1 MNKDEQIKEIKNLAR
16 AIERND
22 MQELCVTDLTRIRR
36 SLKEITRDYSMQIRG
51 VRELLDVFLS
61 DREGSRTWFGTEEI
75 YSFVEQE
82 LGEVDQHRMRGS
94 INTPLNR
101 MVRSGKLEKRK
112 IDTAKS
118 KYRLAKGKSK
128 AGRK

>member
-1 MNKDEQIKEIKNLAR
+1 MNKDEQIQEIKKLAR
-16 AIERND
+16 AIERHD
-22 MQELCVTDLTRIRR
+22 MQKLRVSDLTRIRS
-36 SLKEITRDYSMQIRG
+36 SLKEITSEHSIQVRS
-51 VRELLDVFLS
+51 VRELLDDFLS
-61 DREGSRTWFGTEEI
+61 DREASRTWFSTAEI
-75 YSFVEQE
+75 YRFVEQE